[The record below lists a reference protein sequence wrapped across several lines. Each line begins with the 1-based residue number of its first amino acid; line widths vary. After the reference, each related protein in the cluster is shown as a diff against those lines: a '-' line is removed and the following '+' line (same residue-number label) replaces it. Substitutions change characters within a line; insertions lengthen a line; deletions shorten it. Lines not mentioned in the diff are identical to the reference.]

1 MGILSSSTSITRYLI
16 KGKPVIPAYESVEK
30 ALKANAIPEIDESVS
45 GKVIGWT
52 SFETPYR
59 ADFRGSSFSYG
70 PYFVFSLRIDKKV
83 LSPKI
88 VQKHISLET
97 EKRLK
102 SSGREFF
109 SADEKKMI
117 KDHVVNLLN
126 LRIPATPNIYD
137 LIWDHD
143 KETLWF
149 FTTLK
154 SANEELETLF
164 LKSFKLSLIRLFPYT
179 MADLASDLSS
189 AQKDE
194 LAKLSPISFLKNG
207 L

>member
-1 MGILSSSTSITRYLI
+1 MGILSSSSSITRYLV
-16 KGKPVIPAYESVEK
+16 KGKPDIPAYEFVEK
-30 ALKANAIPEIDESVS
+30 ALKANSIPEIDESVS

-59 ADFRGSSFSYG
+59 ADFSGSSFSYG
-70 PYFVFSLRIDKKV
+70 SFFVFSLRMDKKV

-88 VQKHISLET
+88 VQKYIAIET

-102 SSGREFF
+102 STGREFL

-164 LKSFKLSLIRLFPYT
+164 FKSFKLSLIRLFPYT
-179 MADLASDLSS
+179 MADLASDLSGS
-189 AQKDE
+189 HKDE
-194 LAKLSPISFLKNG
+194 LARLSPISFYNNG
-207 L
+207 

>member
-1 MGILSSSTSITRYLI
+1 MSEMVWVYWFWELWQPKRRGMSCFGTRLKISRLSWPRS
-16 KGKPVIPAYESVEK
+16 
-30 ALKANAIPEIDESVS
+30 
-45 GKVIGWT
+45 
-52 SFETPYR
+52 
-59 ADFRGSSFSYG
+59 
-70 PYFVFSLRIDKKV
+70 
-83 LSPKI
+83 
-88 VQKHISLET
+88 
-97 EKRLK
+97 KRLK
-102 SSGREFF
+102 RSGREFF

-143 KETLWF
+143 KDTVWF

-179 MADLASDLSS
+179 MADLASDLSDT
-189 AQKDE
+189 QKDK
-194 LAKLSPISFLKNG
+194 LARLSPISFYKIG

>member
-1 MGILSSSTSITRYLI
+1 MSLLSSSTSITRYLV
-16 KGKPVIPAYESVEK
+16 KGKLNIPAYESVEK

-59 ADFRGSSFSYG
+59 ADFSGSSFSYG
-70 PYFVFSLRIDKKV
+70 PYFVFSLRIDQKI

-88 VQKHISLET
+88 VQKYVSLET

-102 SSGREFF
+102 RSGREFL

-117 KDHVVNLLN
+117 KDHVINLLN
-126 LRIPATPNIYD
+126 LRIPATPNIHD

-143 KETLWF
+143 KETVWF

-154 SANEELETLF
+154 SAKEELETLF
-164 LKSFKLSLIRLFPYT
+164 LKSFKLSLTWLFPYT
-179 MADLASDLSS
+179 MADLASNLTN

-194 LAKLSPISFLKNG
+194 LAKLSPTSFYKNG
-207 L
+207 